1 MNLGIG
7 YLIHVPNGV
16 EDGHRSQAGSE
27 WRLRVDSGPAALRQ
41 FRPLPHETIGPP
53 GRRVSRAAGL
63 RRAEYGTLSLRR
75 TKASIIYK
83 AAGNLRDPNPA
94 ESY

>member
-1 MNLGIG
+1 
-7 YLIHVPNGV
+7 
-16 EDGHRSQAGSE
+16 
-27 WRLRVDSGPAALRQ
+27 
-41 FRPLPHETIGPP
+41 
-53 GRRVSRAAGL
+53 VSRAAGL